1 MDIFE
6 ILGTRNKKKICIE
19 LLKHTNTKA
28 NQEMLNK
35 INNNG
40 LTQDEIDA
48 ELKKTIRVQINT
60 LYMTIMTILYLEQKI
75 IIGKT

>member
-1 MDIFE
+1 MY
-6 ILGTRNKKKICIE
+6 IE

-48 ELKKTIRVQINT
+48 ELKKQSEYRLIH
-60 LYMTIMTILYLEQKI
+60 YMTIMTILYLEQKI